1 MQRTGKQPHGASVDA
16 PARRRVPWL
25 VLGLVTLFAGCAVG
39 PAPEKTDT
47 GAGGHGAG
55 KTPPGKKGEPPSGK
69 APECSVA
76 TTLDLGSAEATSPA
90 VAFAGGRFAVAW
102 TEQHT
107 GLHLAVADAQG
118 NQAGARILATGAGP
132 AEPAVSAL
140 PKGELLVAWQEA
152 GAVRAIRV
160 GSDAAPVGSAFTL
173 DKAAGSDP
181 RPSAAAA
188 AGGTLIAWADPS
200 GVTVG
205 ELNGSGVGPT
215 ATVAGAADPALAP
228 SADALVFTVGNQLG
242 FARPALPLHGVNAT
256 IFRDLPGA
264 IRGPRASAAG
274 GGSFFVTWEDDAAGD
289 GNEAVDLTL
298 VGADGKPATP
308 VAVPGEAGSANDPDV
323 ATLGGGYAAVVYY
336 QWRDGPP
343 VVYLSLFGPDL
354 RRAGED
360 LRLSEKGARFP
371 RVAAG
376 EGALGVVYARQEAPA
391 RLSLVTCH

>member
-1 MQRTGKQPHGASVDA
+1 
-16 PARRRVPWL
+16 VPWL
-25 VLGLVTLFAGCAVG
+25 VLGLATLCAGCTAG
-39 PAPEKTDT
+39 GAPEKGDT

-55 KTPPGKKGEPPSGK
+55 KTTTEKGAGK

-76 TTLDLGSAEATSPA
+76 TTLDLGTSEATSPA

-107 GLHLAVADAQG
+107 GLHLAVVDDQG
-118 NQAGARILATGAGP
+118 NQAGARILATGAGA
-132 AEPAVSAL
+132 AEPAVTAL
-140 PKGELLVAWQEA
+140 PKGGFLVVWQET

-160 GSDAAPVGSAFTL
+160 GTDAAPAGSAFTL
-173 DKAAGSDP
+173 DKAAGSDA
-181 RPSAAAA
+181 RPSAAA
-188 AGGTLIAWADPS
+188 AGGTLIAWAAPS

-205 ELNGSGVGPT
+205 ELNETRLGTT
-215 ATVAGAADPALAP
+215 ATVAGAAGPALAP
-228 SADALVFTVGNQLG
+228 SADALVFTVGDQLG

-298 VGADGKPATP
+298 VGADGKLAKPSSEVP
-308 VAVPGEAGSANDPDV
+308 VPGEAGSANDPDV
-323 ATLGGGYAAVVYY
+323 ATVGGYAAVVYY

-343 VVYLSLFGPDL
+343 AVYLSLFGRDL

-376 EGALGVVYARQEAPA
+376 EGALGVVYARKEAPA